1 MSFYLDTNVIYSF
14 IFGDSNSVRAE
25 IWLHN
30 PSSSI
35 VIGDYVRAEFHA
47 LVGRRLRGGG
57 LTSLAASLGV
67 ADFDAFVARRAR
79 TLALTPSA
87 GKLAVDLARDPRLK
101 LYAPDALHLAC
112 AAEGGHVLVTF
123 DQRLAEAAKICGYAV
138 ETP

>member
-1 MSFYLDTNVIYSF
+1 MSFYFDTNAIYSLTF
-14 IFGDSNSVRAE
+14 SDAHTSRVYV
-25 IWLHN
+25 WLQRQ
-30 PSSSI
+30 SAKLI
-35 VIGDYVRAEFHA
+35 VGDYAKAEFHA

-67 ADFDAFVARRAR
+67 ADFDAFVARRAQ
-79 TLALTPSA
+79 TLALAPSA

-123 DQRLAEAAKICGYAV
+123 DQRLAEAAKLCGYAV